1 MLGFVISICTE
12 IIPQLGARTPE
23 ELQRVLH
30 FLEPS
35 FYVSNSKTSRVKDG
49 CRGSLRFA
57 GVKLYPLVMLDP
69 VGACSH
75 APAAVKHGLRT
86 SPRQG
91 LLEG

>member
-49 CRGSLRFA
+49 CRGE
-57 GVKLYPLVMLDP
+57 P
-69 VGACSH
+69 
-75 APAAVKHGLRT
+75 
-86 SPRQG
+86 
-91 LLEG
+91 